1 MTLKGIDFFIL
12 GYARSGTS
20 LLRMILNGHPEIK
33 VNPECSF
40 LTFFYNDFKQYSFP
54 LPEKELNSFVQ
65 KIVQSRKFETWNLI
79 YEEVLEEIKIK
90 SPNTYGQ
97 ACALIYK
104 LHGSKNIKY
113 LGDKNNVNIF
123 HQQII
128 KEIYPNTKFI
138 FIVRDPRDVYNSLV
152 NSSQTANNSKYAPS
166 MKQSISDFGAS
177 WNIAYSNFS
186 QTSFET
192 NSNVFL
198 LKYEDL
204 VSSPLNA
211 IRLLLGFIDEDLL
224 ARSAS
229 LNLAKLHLAGND
241 EPIELMPW
249 KQRTLQPISTDG
261 INRWKSELSREISGA
276 IYRHCRELMTVFGYE
291 EGTGVQ

>member
-65 KIVQSRKFETWNLI
+65 KIVQSRKFETWNLS
-79 YEEVLEEIKIK
+79 YEEVFEEIKLN

-104 LHGSKNIKY
+104 LHGSKNFNY

-123 HQQII
+123 HQQEIQ
-128 KEIYPNTKFI
+128 EIYPNTKFI

-152 NSSQTANNSKYAPS
+152 SSSQTASNSKYAPS
-166 MKQSISDFGAS
+166 LGQSISDFCES

-186 QTSFET
+186 HASFWI
-192 NSNVFL
+192 NSNIFL

-204 VSSPLNA
+204 VSAPLNA
-211 IRLLLGFIDEDLL
+211 IRLLLGFINEDLL
-224 ARSAS
+224 GRSAS
-229 LNLAKLHLAGND
+229 LDLAKLHLAGND

-249 KQRTLQPISTDG
+249 KQKTLQPISTDG
-261 INRWKSELSREISGA
+261 INRWKWELSRDISGE
-276 IYRHCRELMTVFGYE
+276 IYRHCREFMTIFGYE
-291 EGTGVQ
+291 KGA